1 MIDNN
6 VCLYIYRRV
15 YFPPSLTKLYSVT
28 TTPYAA
34 NDSSSISDPTTSIVD
49 NSDTTTKMV
58 KAHIDGLKQRHN
70 NKKSKSKG
78 KR

>member
-6 VCLYIYRRV
+6 VCLYICRRV

-28 TTPYAA
+28 TTPCAA
-34 NDSSSISDPTTSIVD
+34 NDPSSISDTTSIGHI
-49 NSDTTTKMV
+49 SDTTTTMV
-58 KAHIDGLKQRHN
+58 KAHTEGLKQRHHS
-70 NKKSKSKG
+70 KKSKSKG